1 MTVTETA
8 PRRAHV
14 HCAHLAS
21 AIRAAHREVAALA
34 AALGRADAELWVAV
48 DPVLAELT
56 AQADAMTTALIGTP
70 LPAPAPDLPPAAR
83 LRDLVAA
90 QQRLDAAL
98 DAVGSRPP
106 GPLVVAARQSVDRVA
121 ALSGWLGAL
130 SSALASA
137 QSA

>member
-1 MTVTETA
+1 MAPTA
-8 PRRAHV
+8 IEPARTHI
-14 HCAHLAS
+14 HCAHLAA
-21 AIRAAHREVAALA
+21 AIRAAYREVTALA
-34 AALGRADAELWVAV
+34 TVLSRADAELWVAV

-56 AQADAMTTALIGTP
+56 AQADAMTAALTGTP
-70 LPAPAPDLPPAAR
+70 PPTPAPDLPPAAR
-83 LRDLVAA
+83 LGDLVAA

-130 SSALASA
+130 AAALASA